1 MSDNLNNILSIPL
14 KLGLKIMVYTYL
26 GDHSLLIK
34 LGFIKPYENLKY
46 LYAFYFFIFLLQ
58 VNFIQPC
65 SLSLS

>member
-1 MSDNLNNILSIPL
+1 
-14 KLGLKIMVYTYL
+14 MVYKYL

-34 LGFIKPYENLKY
+34 LGFIKPYENIIH
-46 LYAFYFFIFLLQ
+46 LYDFFFVLLL